1 MHRISFIALLLLLI
15 LGSALPA
22 LAQEEGPLANNL
34 LLAQDTSVDKTGAP
48 LAPQRAEHLAWL
60 GLSAPTL
67 TALQPH
73 ITLLPQRTP
82 ININTASARVLYASA
97 PQLDMAR
104 AQQLVNARKTNHFK
118 ALDEANKLL
127 GGTADVLTDAL
138 HSVNSRYFQVQ
149 GRQRQDQSVVEDRSI
164 VQRDGL
170 EVKTLWRT
178 HEAPLMP
185 SSKILPQ

>member
-1 MHRISFIALLLLLI
+1 MTRI
-15 LGSALPA
+15 LPTIGA
-22 LAQEEGPLANNL
+22 MLAITLAG
-34 LLAQDTSVDKTGAP
+34 TGVLFA
-48 LAPQRAEHLAWL
+48 AE
-60 GLSAPTL
+60 LSAG
-67 TALQPH
+67 
-73 ITLLPQRTP
+73 
-82 ININTASARVLYASA
+82 S
-97 PQLDMAR
+97 
-104 AQQLVNARKTNHFK
+104 K